1 MPRALLAFEPPDGGV
16 AENVAQLALGL
27 RAHGWEP
34 AVAGP
39 PAATPYQRLEAA
51 GVPVHRLPLSRG
63 FGSPRDGGRAL
74 RALSRLLDS
83 GVDLLHAHSS
93 KAGAIA
99 RGAALRRGV
108 PAVYSPHCFAFVGE
122 VSHAQRLAAVGIER
136 ALGRTTAAIV
146 CVCEDERRQALA
158 AHVGRPER
166 LHVVYNGV
174 DGCPEG
180 VEPDPDLAEMR
191 ARGPVVAAIA
201 VLRRQKRLDR
211 LIAAAPAILAAE
223 PTAQVAIIG
232 NGPEQADLER
242 EAAARGLDRE
252 PRFRM
257 LPFSGS
263 SWRYLKALDVFVL
276 PSQWEAFPIGVL
288 EALAC
293 GVPQVATDVGGT
305 AEAVGDRET
314 GLLTGPSPEALAAN
328 VVELLADPTR
338 RAAMAAASRER
349 QADRF
354 TVSRM
359 VSQVAELYDRVAGG
373 A

>member
-1 MPRALLAFEPPDGGV
+1 
-16 AENVAQLALGL
+16 
-27 RAHGWEP
+27 
-34 AVAGP
+34 
-39 PAATPYQRLEAA
+39 
-51 GVPVHRLPLSRG
+51 
-63 FGSPRDGGRAL
+63 
-74 RALSRLLDS
+74 
-83 GVDLLHAHSS
+83 
-93 KAGAIA
+93 
-99 RGAALRRGV
+99 
-108 PAVYSPHCFAFVGE
+108 
-122 VSHAQRLAAVGIER
+122 
-136 ALGRTTAAIV
+136 
-146 CVCEDERRQALA
+146 
-158 AHVGRPER
+158 
-166 LHVVYNGV
+166 
-174 DGCPEG
+174 
-180 VEPDPDLAEMR
+180 MR

-359 VSQVAELYDRVAGG
+359 VSQVAELYDRIAGG